1 MIVSGKA
8 RIAGVMGWPI
18 GHSRSPRLHGYWLE
32 RYGIDGAYVPLA
44 VPPERGAEALR
55 ALPALGF
62 RGCNVTVPHKE
73 IAARTVDRLDPAA
86 ARMGAVNLI
95 VVGEDGLLEGR
106 NTDGYGF
113 LANLSAGIPGWTA
126 ADGPAVVLGAGGA
139 ARAVAAS
146 LLDDGAPEVR
156 IVNRTAD
163 RAEALA
169 RDLGGAITAVPWVSR
184 ETALEGAALL
194 VNTTTQGMVGQPALE
209 VSLDG
214 LPREAVVTDCVYTP
228 LVTPLLEAA
237 RARGHRAV
245 DGLGML
251 LHQARPAF
259 LAWFGVDPVVDEDL
273 RRFVLEAG

>member
-1 MIVSGKA
+1 MIISAKA
-8 RIAGVMGWPI
+8 GVAGVMGWPI

-32 RYGIDGAYVPLA
+32 RYAIDGAYVPLA
-44 VPPERGAEALR
+44 VPPGRGAEALR

-73 IAARTVDRLDPAA
+73 TAARTVDRLDPTA
-86 ARMGAVNLI
+86 ARMGAVNL
-95 VVGEDGLLEGR
+95 VVVAEDGLLEGR

-113 LANLSAGIPGWTA
+113 LANLRAGVPGWTA
-126 ADGPAVVLGAGGA
+126 AGGPAVVLGAGGA
-139 ARAVAAS
+139 ARAVAVS

-156 IVNRTAD
+156 LVNRTPE

-169 RDLGGAITAVPWVSR
+169 RELGGAITVVPWVSR
-184 ETALEGAALL
+184 ETALDGAALL
-194 VNTTTQGMVGQPALE
+194 VNTTTQGMAGQPALE
-209 VSLDG
+209 LRLDA
-214 LPREAVVTDCVYTP
+214 LPPEAVVTDCVYAP
-228 LVTPLLEAA
+228 LATPLLDAA
-237 RARGHRAV
+237 RARGHRVA

-259 LAWFGVDPVVDEDL
+259 RAWFGVDPAVDGDL